1 MEKTHAYK
9 TNIVWTGNKGKGTS
23 DYKAYDRNFILKINN
38 KPDILCSSDIPFL
51 GDGTRHNPEDMLLSA
66 LSSCHMLWYLHL
78 CADKGITVTA
88 YEDNATGTMIQKP
101 IGGGNFIEATLH
113 PIITI
118 TDAAH
123 IELATALHTD
133 ANKNCFIANSCNF
146 PVHHKP
152 QFVIANN

>member
-9 TNIVWTGNKGKGTS
+9 TTIVWTGNKGKGTAN
-23 DYKAYDRNFILKINN
+23 YNAYHRDFILKINN

-51 GDGTRHNPEDMLLSA
+51 GDGTRHNPEDMLLAA

-78 CADKGITVTA
+78 CADNGITVTA

-101 IGGGNFIEATLH
+101 DGGGNFIEATLH
-113 PIITI
+113 PTISI
-118 TDAAH
+118 TDASH
-123 IELATALHTD
+123 IELATALHID